1 MTDHKKIW
9 FHIDMDAFYASV
21 EQRDNPE
28 YRTKPVIVGALPGQR
43 GVVSACSYEARK
55 FGVHSAM
62 PISQASRLCP
72 NGIFLPVRM
81 HRYQE
86 VSESIMMILKS
97 YSPVIQQVS
106 VDEAYMDMTG
116 TERLFGKPADT
127 ARRLKTEITEAVG
140 LIVSIG
146 IAPNKFLAKLA
157 SDYDKPDG
165 LYEVL
170 PGTET
175 EFLDRLPLKSLWGV
189 GEKTRLRLKEL
200 NITAIPQIREI
211 GERLLQNAMGKAAGT
226 YLYRAAWGLDP
237 GVHSE
242 KPKSRSLSSETTFQR
257 DTKNRDSLEK
267 AVLDLSHQVMFRLLE
282 EGFRSRTAAVK
293 LRLSDFTTHTVRKT
307 VRHWINSSEEL
318 YQLALSLFYKRWDG
332 YTPIR
337 LLGVGVEELESA
349 EVPVQQELFR
359 DDHDRQKTVEEA
371 VLAIRRKFG
380 AGEVVKASLLDKK
393 RKKNGPSASPDS
405 PDS

>member
-1 MTDHKKIW
+1 
-9 FHIDMDAFYASV
+9 
-21 EQRDNPE
+21 
-28 YRTKPVIVGALPGQR
+28 
-43 GVVSACSYEARK
+43 
-55 FGVHSAM
+55 
-62 PISQASRLCP
+62 
-72 NGIFLPVRM
+72 
-81 HRYQE
+81 
-86 VSESIMMILKS
+86 
-97 YSPVIQQVS
+97 
-106 VDEAYMDMTG
+106 
-116 TERLFGKPADT
+116 
-127 ARRLKTEITEAVG
+127 
-140 LIVSIG
+140 
-146 IAPNKFLAKLA
+146 
-157 SDYDKPDG
+157 
-165 LYEVL
+165 
-170 PGTET
+170 
-175 EFLDRLPLKSLWGV
+175 
-189 GEKTRLRLKEL
+189 
-200 NITAIPQIREI
+200 
-211 GERLLQNAMGKAAGT
+211 
-226 YLYRAAWGLDP
+226 
-237 GVHSE
+237 
-242 KPKSRSLSSETTFQR
+242 
-257 DTKNRDSLEK
+257 
-267 AVLDLSHQVMFRLLE
+267 LDLSHQVMFRLLE